1 MSQNIK
7 NVFFNRRYE
16 LENIIIEKKLYEQ
29 LKDNDVIIKTSNGST
44 LIEPWLVKGKQG
56 QALKV
61 FTPYKK
67 AWLSTF
73 NPELDCKNYSSKYLK
88 ELTDILDMLWNIE
101 KDLNLVSYNETE
113 KKIYYIIAWK
123 LSNCGTCNISDV
135 IDSSGF
141 SRSTVYKTIK
151 KFESADL
158 VLVKQS
164 EGDKREFNLILAN

>member
-1 MSQNIK
+1 MYDFLMPS
-7 NVFFNRRYE
+7 
-16 LENIIIEKKLYEQ
+16 
-29 LKDNDVIIKTSNGST
+29 
-44 LIEPWLVKGKQG
+44 
-56 QALKV
+56 
-61 FTPYKK
+61 
-67 AWLSTF
+67 
-73 NPELDCKNYSSKYLK
+73 NYSKN
-88 ELTDILDMLWNIE
+88 LTSILEMLWNIE
-101 KDLNLVSYNETE
+101 KDLNLVSYTETE